1 MGCPNSPQNR
11 PERLSETTHK
21 ALLWLDITLLT
32 MPDDFPD
39 DHELVTFFEAEPT
52 LLDPTSPWFY
62 NTLEFK
68 TVRHGFV
75 VECRLQPSYGEIS
88 TRLLVGDSELVRF
101 DLQRFKSVRLIM
113 DKNKELL
120 RADFDRGHK
129 QETFALILKPYVWLG
144 FGDLGRVRAR

>member
-1 MGCPNSPQNR
+1 
-11 PERLSETTHK
+11 
-21 ALLWLDITLLT
+21 

-101 DLQRFKSVRLIM
+101 DLQRLKSVRLIM